1 MTKAREAYQVSL
13 MKGRERFLVRCGP
26 GDEEA
31 AIAQLMHWAENPD
44 LDFDWFDAAV
54 LSRQIN
60 QHLVSR
66 SVEGEDQTE
75 D

>member
-1 MTKAREAYQVSL
+1 MAKARQAYQVSL
-13 MKGRERFLVRCGP
+13 MKGHQRFLVRCGP
-26 GDEEA
+26 GDEEE

>member
-1 MTKAREAYQVSL
+1 
-13 MKGRERFLVRCGP
+13 
-26 GDEEA
+26 
-31 AIAQLMHWAENPD
+31 MHWAENPD

>member
-1 MTKAREAYQVSL
+1 MGEPKSAYQVSL
-13 MKGRERFLVRCGP
+13 MKGRQHYLVRCGD

-31 AIAQLMHWAENPD
+31 VIAQLMRWAEDPD
-44 LDFDWFDAAV
+44 LDFDWFDAAI

-60 QHLVSR
+60 QQLFNRTIGAEHP
-66 SVEGEDQTE
+66 TE